1 MTRRLL
7 LVVVLGILAIS
18 ASDAVAL
25 DAGDE
30 DAGVVVVADVSGP
43 LDQRALDF
51 VVEALATPDAQMV
64 ILQLDSPG
72 LSSGDDADVRR
83 AIEASPVPVAAWLG
97 PAGATA
103 YGPAGRWLLF
113 TDVSAAAPGASVGFL
128 GRDRVGTPVASREG
142 EGYDF
147 ETLGADRVEITA
159 EGPNPAVIDEV
170 TPTIGQFII
179 GLDGRTIETMTG
191 PVTLETA
198 RTVITNDDGIEN
210 LVPSVEVRFLKPG
223 LFTRFLRLASR
234 PEATFFFML
243 VGLAA
248 IAFEFYAAGVG
259 VTAAVGALSLFV
271 AGYGFATLPISWFG
285 VALALLG
292 VLAYTIELQR
302 NQLGALSLAGSAL
315 LVWGGLVFTN
325 TGPEYPPRWW
335 AVLLTVIGFALFYAF
350 AITTVV
356 RARFSTRTIGREQLI
371 GRSGVAETGF
381 DPMGVVIVDGA
392 RWQARSHRAAGLTP
406 GDPIEVLEVKGI
418 MLEVGP
424 PSPADLSRG
433 VRD

>member
-1 MTRRLL
+1 MIRRLF
-7 LVVVLGILAIS
+7 LVGALMALALS
-18 ASDAVAL
+18 ASAATAQDAE
-25 DAGDE
+25 GE
-30 DAGVVVVADVSGP
+30 DAGVVVVAEVSGP

-51 VVEALATPDAQMV
+51 VVEALATPEAQVV

-83 AIEASPVPVAAWLG
+83 AIETSPVPVVAWLG

-103 YGPAGRWLLF
+103 YGPAGRWLLL
-113 TDVSAAAPGASVGFL
+113 TDVSAAAPGASIGYL
-128 GRDRVGTPVASREG
+128 GRDVAGTPVTGGDGAG
-142 EGYDF
+142 FDF
-147 ETLGADRVEITA
+147 EALGADRVEITA
-159 EGPNPAVIDEV
+159 GGPNPPLIDEV
-170 TPTIGQFII
+170 TPTIGQFIT
-179 GLDGRTIETMTG
+179 GLDGRTIDTTTG

-198 RTVITNDDGIEN
+198 RTVVTSDAGIEV

-234 PEATFFFML
+234 PEATFFFLL

-248 IAFEFYAAGVG
+248 VAFEFYAAGVG
-259 VTAAVGALSLFV
+259 VTAAVAALSLFV
-271 AGYGFATLPISWFG
+271 AGYGFATLPMSWLG
-285 VALALLG
+285 VALTLLG

-302 NQLGALSLAGSAL
+302 NQLGLLSLAGTVL
-315 LVWGGLVFTN
+315 LLWGGLVFTN
-325 TGPEYPPRWW
+325 TGPEYPARWW
-335 AVLLTVIGFALFYAF
+335 AIVLTVIGFALFYAF

-356 RARFSTRTIGREQLI
+356 RARFSTRTIGREQLV
-371 GRSGVAETGF
+371 GREGVAETGF

-392 RWQARSHRAAGLTP
+392 RWQARSHRAAGLAP

-424 PSPADLSRG
+424 PAT
-433 VRD
+433 